1 LMIRFRPG
9 RYPVS
14 MTIEEIS
21 KPASAVDEDRIERAV
36 REMLVAIGEDPDREG
51 LLQTP
56 NRVARM
62 YTELFEGLRIDPKS
76 VLKVGFEVGHD
87 EMVILKGIPFY
98 SICEHHLMPFHG
110 VAAVGYI
117 PDGRVVG
124 LSKLARLVEAFAR
137 RPQIQEQL
145 TGQIADTL
153 MEVLEPD
160 GVAVVIEAE
169 HLCMTQ
175 RGVKKPGSRMVT
187 SATRG
192 LFRKSDT
199 TRAEFLSLVRE

>member
-1 LMIRFRPG
+1 
-9 RYPVS
+9 
-14 MTIEEIS
+14 MTIDELAPS
-21 KPASAVDEDRIERAV
+21 TAASSFDSVDLGRIERAV
-36 REMLVAIGEDPDREG
+36 HEILEAIGEDPARAG
-51 LLQTP
+51 LLDTP
-56 NRVARM
+56 ARVARA
-62 YTELFEGLRIDPKS
+62 YAELFGGLRVDPREY
-76 VLKVGFEVGHD
+76 LRVGFEVGHD
-87 EMVILKGIPFY
+87 EMVILKDIPFY

-124 LSKLARLVEAFAR
+124 LSKLARLVEGYAR
-137 RPQIQEQL
+137 RPQIQEHL
-145 TGQIADTL
+145 TGQIADAL

-192 LFRKSDT
+192 TFRENEV
-199 TRAEFLSLVRE
+199 TRSEFLSLVRGS

>member
-1 LMIRFRPG
+1 MCEDG
-9 RYPVS
+9 RYPYQMTTGQIHQPS
-14 MTIEEIS
+14 MLAEPVDLARVQRAMYELIL
-21 KPASAVDEDRIERAV
+21 AV
-36 REMLVAIGEDPDREG
+36 GEDPEREG
-51 LLQTP
+51 LRGTP
-56 NRVARM
+56 ERVSRM
-62 YTELFEGLRIDPKS
+62 YAELFEGLRADPKELLS
-76 VLKVGFEVGHD
+76 VGFEAGHH
-87 EMVILKGIPFY
+87 EMVILKDIPFY
-98 SICEHHLMPFHG
+98 SICEHHFMPFHG

-124 LSKLARLVEAFAR
+124 LSKLARLVDAYAR

-153 MEVLEPD
+153 MEVMQAD

-169 HLCMTQ
+169 HLCMTA

-192 LFRKSDT
+192 TFRKNDV
-199 TRAEFLSLVRE
+199 TRAEFLALVRG

>member
-1 LMIRFRPG
+1 MSVHSYTDLASPP
-9 RYPVS
+9 PVD
-14 MTIEEIS
+14 
-21 KPASAVDEDRIERAV
+21 AGRIERAV
-36 REMLVAIGEDPDREG
+36 IELLEAIGEDPSREG
-51 LLQTP
+51 LRETP
-56 NRVARM
+56 ARIGRM
-62 YTELFEGLRIDPKS
+62 YAELFEGLRVNPRDYLS
-76 VLKVGFEVGHD
+76 TTFAVDHD
-87 EMVILKGIPFY
+87 EMVILKDIPFY

-117 PDGRVVG
+117 PDGKIVG
-124 LSKLARLVEAFAR
+124 LSKLARVVEGFAR

-145 TGQIADTL
+145 TGQVADTL
-153 MEVLEPD
+153 MDVLEPD

-192 LFRKSDT
+192 AFRKNDV
-199 TRAEFLSLVRE
+199 TRAEFLSLVRG

>member
-1 LMIRFRPG
+1 MTLDQLQGFVDLSA
-9 RYPVS
+9 PVDAAR
-14 MTIEEIS
+14 IEEAYRAI
-21 KPASAVDEDRIERAV
+21 IE
-36 REMLVAIGEDPDREG
+36 AIGEDPEREG
-51 LLQTP
+51 LRETP
-56 NRVARM
+56 ARIARA
-62 YTELFEGLRIDPKS
+62 YAELFMGLRVDPASFLNVQFS
-76 VLKVGFEVGHD
+76 VDHD
-87 EMVILKGIPFY
+87 EMVILKDIPFY
-98 SICEHHLMPFHG
+98 SICEHHFMPFHG

-117 PDGRVVG
+117 PDGKVVG
-124 LSKLARLVEAFAR
+124 LSKLARVVEAFAR

-153 MEVLEPD
+153 MDALQPD

-192 LFRKSDT
+192 AFRTQDV
-199 TRAEFLSLVRE
+199 TRGEFLALVRGS